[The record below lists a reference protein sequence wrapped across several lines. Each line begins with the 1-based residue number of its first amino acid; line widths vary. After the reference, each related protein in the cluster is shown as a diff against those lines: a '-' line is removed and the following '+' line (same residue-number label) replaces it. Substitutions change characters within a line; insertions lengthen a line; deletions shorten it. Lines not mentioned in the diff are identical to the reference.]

1 MSTQVNQEQVPVPS
15 QSMTGKSAP
24 RPHRRF
30 SNIPV
35 SKYVAYIFLL
45 VLCVIWAVP
54 VLFGITTSFRS
65 QAEVV
70 STGFRLLP
78 DTWIFDNYIS
88 ILQNT
93 STAPIVRW
101 LMNSI
106 FIATLHTF
114 LVVVVISVTG
124 YGYSRMNFK
133 GRDALFFTLLGI
145 SFFPG
150 VVNLIPS
157 YKIIETLGWV
167 NTSWAMIIPGLAGMG
182 NIFLVRQFMMGIP
195 KDLDESARVDG
206 AGDFKIYYA
215 VVLPLMKPV
224 LIVCALFSFTGSW
237 NDFLWPVIVY
247 TDVDKMPIT
256 AGLLLLQDIYG
267 NYRMIGQLMGSAM
280 LAIIPTLL
288 LFLFAQ
294 RYFVQ
299 SINLNA
305 GIKG

>member
-1 MSTQVNQEQVPVPS
+1 MSNPVLKDAE
-15 QSMTGKSAP
+15 TAP
-24 RPHRRF
+24 RAANRKGVR
-30 SNIPV
+30 SSSSSLNI
-35 SKYVAYIFLL
+35 SKYLAYLFLI
-45 VLCVIWAVP
+45 VLCVIWVIP
-54 VLFGITTSFRS
+54 VIFGITTSFRS
-65 QAEVV
+65 QTEVV
-70 STGFRLLP
+70 TTGFRLLP
-78 DTWIFDNYIS
+78 ENWIFDNYVA
-88 ILQNT
+88 ILENT
-93 STAPIVRW
+93 STAPILRW
-101 LMNSI
+101 LMNSV
-106 FIATLHTF
+106 FIATLHTL
-114 LVVVVISVTG
+114 LVIVVISITG

-133 GRDALFFTLLGI
+133 GRDTLFFTLLGI

-157 YKIIETLGWV
+157 YKIIDALGWV

-182 NIFLVRQFMMGIP
+182 NIFLVRQFMKGIP

-206 AGDFKIYYA
+206 AGDFRIYYS
-215 VVLPLMKPV
+215 VIVPLIKPV
-224 LIVCALFSFTGSW
+224 LIVCGLFSFTGSW

-247 TDVDKMPIT
+247 TDVEKMPVT

-267 NYRMIGQLMGSAM
+267 NYRMIGQLMGSAI

-294 RYFVQ
+294 KYFVQ

>member
-1 MSTQVNQEQVPVPS
+1 MSNPVLNE
-15 QSMTGKSAP
+15 TDKKNP
-24 RPHRRF
+24 RLGSSGPKKAASHISISKYIAYTF
-30 SNIPV
+30 LIVLCIIWAIPV
-35 SKYVAYIFLL
+35 I
-45 VLCVIWAVP
+45 
-54 VLFGITTSFRS
+54 FGITTSFRS

-70 STGFRLLP
+70 SSGFRLLP
-78 DTWIFDNYIS
+78 VNWIFDNYVT

-93 STAPIVRW
+93 STAPILRW
-101 LMNSI
+101 LMNSV
-106 FIATLHTF
+106 FIATLHTL
-114 LVVVVISVTG
+114 LVIVVISLTG
-124 YGYSRMNFK
+124 YGYSRMKFK

-157 YKIIETLGWV
+157 YKIIDALGWV

-182 NIFLVRQFMMGIP
+182 NIFLVRQFMMGVP

-206 AGDFKIYYA
+206 AGDFKIYYSII
-215 VVLPLMKPV
+215 LPLMKPV
-224 LIVCALFSFTGSW
+224 LIVCGLFSFTGSW

-247 TDVDKMPIT
+247 TDVEKMPVT

-267 NYRMIGQLMGSAM
+267 NYRMIGQLMGSAI

-294 RYFVQ
+294 KYFVQ